1 MIKARTLQDLF
12 KRYRLP
18 GDLAY
23 AVIWFAFSVFLL
35 ISLPQETSWASGTKF
50 LAQPAF
56 WPYAAV
62 IAMLAFSGL
71 HLVSS
76 LISERLEG
84 RWAEI
89 AHWLKS
95 FEFAAWFLAYV
106 VLVPRIGYLP
116 ATLLFTVIL
125 ALRLGYRSPRML
137 GAAAL
142 FGLVVVVVFKSLLR
156 VNVPG
161 GAAYALLPPGLARCM
176 LTYF

>member
-12 KRYRLP
+12 KRYRRP

-23 AVIWFAFSVFLL
+23 AVAWFAFSLFLL
-35 ISLPQETSWASGTKF
+35 ISLPNQTSWASGTKF

-76 LISERLEG
+76 YVSERLEG
-84 RWAEI
+84 RWSEI

-95 FEFAAWFLAYV
+95 LEYAGWFLAYV
-106 VLVPRIGYLP
+106 LLVPRIGYLP
-116 ATLLFTVIL
+116 ATLLFTL
-125 ALRLGYRSPRML
+125 ALCLRLGYRTPRML
-137 GAAAL
+137 GAAVL
-142 FGLVVVVVFKSLLR
+142 FGLAVVVVFKSLLR

-161 GAAYALLPPGLARCM
+161 GAAYELLPPGLASFM